1 MVAPTLENDRVK
13 LILLGMSNYKHLID
27 IAQEDKL
34 IQYSPYKI
42 DTPEDLKEYVQTA
55 VDYYYHKTAIPFIVF
70 DKKTRCY
77 AGSTRFMNISWNN
90 KVAEI
95 GSTWIG
101 KEFQATG
108 LNKNM
113 KFLMLQYAFE
123 ILEMDRIEFRID
135 ERNIR
140 SRKAVEKLGAT
151 YEGLLRKNI
160 LMLDGFKR
168 STCSYSI
175 LKEEWPNIKNSIFKD
190 LIAQKTSH

>member
-1 MVAPTLENDRVK
+1 MEAPTLENERVK
-13 LILLGMSNYKHLID
+13 LILLGLSNYKHLTE
-27 IAQEDKL
+27 IAQQDKL

-55 VDYYYHKTAIPFIVF
+55 VNYYYHKTAIPFIIF
-70 DKKTRCY
+70 DKKISSY
-77 AGSTRFMNISWNN
+77 AGTTRFMNISWKN

-101 KEFQATG
+101 KEFQGTG

-113 KFLMLQYAFE
+113 KFLMLNYAFE
-123 ILEMDRIEFRID
+123 LLDFERIEFKID
-135 ERNIR
+135 ERNQP

-160 LMLDGFKR
+160 IMLDGFKR
-168 STCSYSI
+168 STCCYSI
-175 LKEEWPNIKNSIFKD
+175 LKEEWPDIKNRVFQDI
-190 LIAQKTSH
+190 ITQ